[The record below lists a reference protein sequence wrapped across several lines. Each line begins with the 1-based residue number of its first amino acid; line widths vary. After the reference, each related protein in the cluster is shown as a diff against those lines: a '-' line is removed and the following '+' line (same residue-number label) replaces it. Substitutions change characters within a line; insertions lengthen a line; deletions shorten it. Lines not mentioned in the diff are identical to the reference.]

1 MRSKCEKLTS
11 SGAALSYNCHNLI
24 KEYRGFFYP
33 LTVCM
38 NSNLPPVSDS
48 KLAANLQVKSTNV
61 HVPTPKFFMPVF
73 LTIIVATL
81 IYIGFQVSADLAHVP
96 PLSLYSVILLS
107 TALLIALGFE
117 FVNGFHDTANA
128 VATVIYTNALPAPV
142 AVMWAGFCNFLGVMV
157 ASGAVAYGIIAL
169 LPVELIMNMGSGA
182 GFAMV
187 FALLIA
193 AILWNLGTWF
203 LGIPASSSHTLI
215 GSILGVGIMNHLLS
229 ASTGVTTSG
238 VDMDQVIKV
247 GKALLFSPLIGFA
260 FAAIVFLLV
269 KTIFK
274 RQLELFQPPEGNKPP
289 PAIIRAILIFTCTG
303 VSFAHGSN
311 DGQKGMGLIMLIL
324 VGLVP
329 LAYSLNKNLDTQQVQ
344 SFHQLSSQTAVFLNQ
359 NQPELTDEKARVI
372 LTKYIQTKQQT
383 PEVVPAL
390 ASMTDHL
397 GERVS
402 SYSNLKDIP
411 EAAISEIRNDMYLS
425 TTTFKRLDKAD
436 ALPKMDDSQKK
447 LVKEYRSSL
456 DSFLQYIPT
465 WVKVA
470 VALALGL
477 GTMVGWKRIVVTVG
491 ERIGKHHMTY
501 GQGMSAELVAMST
514 IAAADGLGMPVSTT
528 HVLNSAVAGT
538 MVANKSGL
546 NFNTVKTILSAW
558 VFTLPATIC
567 LSGGLYW
574 LFLQFV

>member
-1 MRSKCEKLTS
+1 
-11 SGAALSYNCHNLI
+11 
-24 KEYRGFFYP
+24 
-33 LTVCM
+33 M

-48 KLAANLQVKSTNV
+48 KLAANLQAKSTNV

-73 LTIIVATL
+73 LTIIIATL

-229 ASTGVTTSG
+229 ASTGVATSG

-344 SFHQLSSQTAVFLNQ
+344 SFHQLSSQTAVLLNQ
-359 NQPELTDEKARVI
+359 NQPELTDEKARAV

-447 LVKEYRSSL
+447 LVKDYRSSL
-456 DSFLQYIPT
+456 DSFLQYIPN

>member
-1 MRSKCEKLTS
+1 
-11 SGAALSYNCHNLI
+11 
-24 KEYRGFFYP
+24 
-33 LTVCM
+33 M

-274 RQLELFQPPEGNKPP
+274 RQLDLFQPPEGNKPP

-344 SFHQLSSQTAVFLNQ
+344 SFHQLSSQTAVLLNQ

-436 ALPKMDDSQKK
+436 ALPKMDQSQEK

-538 MVANKSGL
+538 MVANRSGL

>member
-1 MRSKCEKLTS
+1 
-11 SGAALSYNCHNLI
+11 
-24 KEYRGFFYP
+24 
-33 LTVCM
+33 M

-48 KLAANLQVKSTNV
+48 KLAANLQAKSTNV

-73 LTIIVATL
+73 LTIIIATL

-329 LAYSLNKNLDTQQVQ
+329 LSYSLNKNLDTQQVQ
-344 SFHQLSSQTAVFLNQ
+344 SFHQLSSQTAVLLNQ
-359 NQPELTDEKARVI
+359 NQPELTDEKARAV

-447 LVKEYRSSL
+447 LVKDYRSSL
-456 DSFLQYIPT
+456 DSFLQYIPN

>member
-1 MRSKCEKLTS
+1 
-11 SGAALSYNCHNLI
+11 
-24 KEYRGFFYP
+24 
-33 LTVCM
+33 M

-329 LAYSLNKNLDTQQVQ
+329 LAYSLNKNLDTQQIQ

-372 LTKYIQTKQQT
+372 LTTYIQTKQQT

-402 SYSNLKDIP
+402 SYRNLKDIP

-436 ALPKMDDSQKK
+436 ALPKMDQSQKK

>member
-1 MRSKCEKLTS
+1 MGILES
-11 SGAALSYNCHNLI
+11 SIPA
-24 KEYRGFFYP
+24 
-33 LTVCM
+33 CM
-38 NSNLPPVSDS
+38 NPNQTPVDS
-48 KLAANLQVKSTNV
+48 AHGSASQKSTNV

-73 LTIIVATL
+73 LTLIITTL
-81 IYIGFQVSADLAHVP
+81 IYIGFQLSADLAHVP
-96 PLSLYSVILLS
+96 ALGLYSVILLA
-107 TALLIALGFE
+107 TALFIALSFE

-128 VATVIYTNALPAPV
+128 VATVIYTNALSAPV

-169 LPVELIMNMGSGA
+169 LPVELIMNVGSGA

-187 FALLIA
+187 FAMLIA

-215 GSILGVGIMNHLLS
+215 GSILGVGIMNYILNAGTG
-229 ASTGVTTSG
+229 ASGI
-238 VDMDQVIKV
+238 DMEQVMKV

-269 KTIFK
+269 KKIFK

-289 PAIIRAILIFTCTG
+289 PPLIRAMLIFTCTG

-324 VGLVP
+324 IGCVP
-329 LAYSLNKNLDTQQVQ
+329 LAYSLNKNLDAQHIQ
-344 SFHQLSSQTAVFLNQ
+344 SFGQLSAQTADVIYPNHQ
-359 NQPELTDEKARVI
+359 DIPDEQARDVI
-372 LTKYIQTKQQT
+372 TKYIQTKEIT

-390 ASMTDHL
+390 ASLTDHL
-397 GERVS
+397 GEKVG
-402 SYSNLKDIP
+402 SYTSIKDVP
-411 EAAISEIRNDMYLS
+411 EAQVSEFRNDMYLS
-425 TTTFKRLDKAD
+425 TTAFKRLDKAE
-436 ALPKMDDSQKK
+436 ALPAMSAAQEKTVD
-447 LVKEYRSSL
+447 EYRDNL

-470 VALALGL
+470 TALALGL

-491 ERIGKHHMTY
+491 ERIGKQHMTY

-514 IAAADGLGMPVSTT
+514 IAAADGFGMPVSTT

-546 NFNTVKTILSAW
+546 NFQMVKTILSAW
-558 VFTLPATIC
+558 IFTLPATIC
-567 LSGGLYW
+567 LSGSLYW
-574 LFLQFV
+574 VLLKVF

>member
-1 MRSKCEKLTS
+1 
-11 SGAALSYNCHNLI
+11 
-24 KEYRGFFYP
+24 
-33 LTVCM
+33 M

-48 KLAANLQVKSTNV
+48 KLAANLQAKSTNV

-73 LTIIVATL
+73 LTIIIATL

-324 VGLVP
+324 VGLLP

-344 SFHQLSSQTAVFLNQ
+344 SFHQLSSQTAVLLNK
-359 NQPELTDEKARVI
+359 NQPELTDEKARAV

-447 LVKEYRSSL
+447 LVKDYRSSL
-456 DSFLQYIPT
+456 DSFLQYIPN

>member
-1 MRSKCEKLTS
+1 
-11 SGAALSYNCHNLI
+11 
-24 KEYRGFFYP
+24 
-33 LTVCM
+33 M

-48 KLAANLQVKSTNV
+48 KLAANLQAKSTNV

-73 LTIIVATL
+73 LTIIIATL

-107 TALLIALGFE
+107 TALLIALSFE

-344 SFHQLSSQTAVFLNQ
+344 SFHQLSSQTAVLLNQ
-359 NQPELTDEKARVI
+359 NQPELTDEKARAV

-447 LVKEYRSSL
+447 LVKDYRSSL
-456 DSFLQYIPT
+456 DSFLQYIPN

>member
-1 MRSKCEKLTS
+1 
-11 SGAALSYNCHNLI
+11 
-24 KEYRGFFYP
+24 
-33 LTVCM
+33 M

-48 KLAANLQVKSTNV
+48 KLAANLQAKSTNV

-73 LTIIVATL
+73 LTIIIATL

-142 AVMWAGFCNFLGVMV
+142 AVLWAGFCNFLGVMV

-344 SFHQLSSQTAVFLNQ
+344 SFHQLSSQTAVLLNQ
-359 NQPELTDEKARVI
+359 NQPELTDEKARAV
-372 LTKYIQTKQQT
+372 LSKYIQTKQQT

-447 LVKEYRSSL
+447 LVKDYRSSL
-456 DSFLQYIPT
+456 DSFLQYIPN

>member
-1 MRSKCEKLTS
+1 
-11 SGAALSYNCHNLI
+11 
-24 KEYRGFFYP
+24 
-33 LTVCM
+33 M

-48 KLAANLQVKSTNV
+48 KLAANLQAKSTNV

-73 LTIIVATL
+73 LTIIIATL

-260 FAAIVFLLV
+260 FAATVFLLV

-344 SFHQLSSQTAVFLNQ
+344 SFHQLSSQTAVLLNQ
-359 NQPELTDEKARVI
+359 NQPELTDEKARAV

-447 LVKEYRSSL
+447 LVKDYRSSL
-456 DSFLQYIPT
+456 DSFLQYIPN

>member
-1 MRSKCEKLTS
+1 
-11 SGAALSYNCHNLI
+11 
-24 KEYRGFFYP
+24 
-33 LTVCM
+33 M

-48 KLAANLQVKSTNV
+48 KLAANLQAKSTNV

-107 TALLIALGFE
+107 TALFIALGFE

-260 FAAIVFLLV
+260 FAAILFLLV

-329 LAYSLNKNLDTQQVQ
+329 LAYSINKNLDTQQVQ
-344 SFHQLSSQTAVFLNQ
+344 SFHQLSSQTAVLLNH
-359 NQPELTDEKARVI
+359 NQQELTDEKAREV

-397 GERVS
+397 GARVS
-402 SYSNLKDIP
+402 SYRDLKDIP

-447 LVKEYRSSL
+447 LVKDYRVSL
-456 DSFLQYIPT
+456 DSFLQYIPN

-491 ERIGKHHMTY
+491 ERIGKNHMTY
-501 GQGMSAELVAMST
+501 GQGMSAELIAMST

-558 VFTLPATIC
+558 IFTLPATIC

-574 LFLQFV
+574 LFLKFI

>member
-1 MRSKCEKLTS
+1 
-11 SGAALSYNCHNLI
+11 
-24 KEYRGFFYP
+24 
-33 LTVCM
+33 M

-48 KLAANLQVKSTNV
+48 KLAANLQAKSTNV

-73 LTIIVATL
+73 LTIIIATL

-329 LAYSLNKNLDTQQVQ
+329 LAYSLNKNHDTQQVQ
-344 SFHQLSSQTAVFLNQ
+344 SFHQLSSQTAVLLNQ
-359 NQPELTDEKARVI
+359 NQPELTDEKARAV

-447 LVKEYRSSL
+447 LVKDYRSSL
-456 DSFLQYIPT
+456 DSFLQYIPN

>member
-1 MRSKCEKLTS
+1 MGILES
-11 SGAALSYNCHNLI
+11 SIPA
-24 KEYRGFFYP
+24 
-33 LTVCM
+33 CM
-38 NSNLPPVSDS
+38 NPNQTPVDS
-48 KLAANLQVKSTNV
+48 AHGSAFQKSTNV

-73 LTIIVATL
+73 LTLIITTL
-81 IYIGFQVSADLAHVP
+81 IYIGFQLSADLAHVP
-96 PLSLYSVILLS
+96 ALGLYSVILLA
-107 TALLIALGFE
+107 TALFIALSFE

-128 VATVIYTNALPAPV
+128 VATVIYTNALSAPV

-169 LPVELIMNMGSGA
+169 LPVELIMNVGSGA

-187 FALLIA
+187 FAMLIA

-215 GSILGVGIMNHLLS
+215 GSILGVGIMNYILNAGTG
-229 ASTGVTTSG
+229 ASGI
-238 VDMDQVIKV
+238 DMEQVMKV

-269 KTIFK
+269 KKIFK

-289 PAIIRAILIFTCTG
+289 PPLIRAMLIFTCTG

-324 VGLVP
+324 IGCVP
-329 LAYSLNKNLDTQQVQ
+329 LAYSLNKNLDVQHIQ
-344 SFHQLSSQTAVFLNQ
+344 SFGQLSAQTADVIYPNHQ
-359 NQPELTDEKARVI
+359 DIPDEQARDVI
-372 LTKYIQTKQQT
+372 TKYIQTKEIT

-390 ASMTDHL
+390 ASLTDHL
-397 GERVS
+397 GEKVG
-402 SYSNLKDIP
+402 SYTSIKDVP
-411 EAAISEIRNDMYLS
+411 EAQVSEFRNDMYLS
-425 TTTFKRLDKAD
+425 TTAFKRLDKAE
-436 ALPKMDDSQKK
+436 ALPTMSAAQEKTVD
-447 LVKEYRSSL
+447 EYRDNL

-470 VALALGL
+470 TALALGL

-491 ERIGKHHMTY
+491 ERIGKQHMTY

-514 IAAADGLGMPVSTT
+514 IAAADGFGMPVSTT

-546 NFNTVKTILSAW
+546 NFQMVKTILSAW

-574 LFLQFV
+574 VLLKVF

>member
-1 MRSKCEKLTS
+1 
-11 SGAALSYNCHNLI
+11 
-24 KEYRGFFYP
+24 
-33 LTVCM
+33 M
-38 NSNLPPVSDS
+38 NSNQTPVDS
-48 KLAANLQVKSTNV
+48 AQPSTPVKSTNV

-73 LTIIVATL
+73 LTVIISTL
-81 IYIGFQVSADLAHVP
+81 IYIGFQLTADLAHVP
-96 PLSLYSVILLS
+96 ALSLYSMILLG
-107 TALLIALGFE
+107 TALFIALGFE

-128 VATVIYTNALPAPV
+128 VATVIYTNALSAPV

-169 LPVELIMNMGSGA
+169 LPVELIMNVGSGA

-187 FALLIA
+187 FAMLIA

-215 GSILGVGIMNHLLS
+215 GSILGVGIMNYLLNAGS
-229 ASTGVTTSG
+229 GASGI
-238 VDMDQVIKV
+238 DMEQVMKV

-260 FAAIVFLLV
+260 FAALLFLLV
-269 KTIFK
+269 KKVFRK
-274 RQLELFQPPEGNKPP
+274 QLELFQPPEGNKPP
-289 PAIIRAILIFTCTG
+289 PPLIRAILIFTCTG

-324 VGLVP
+324 IGCVP
-329 LAYSLNKNLDTQQVQ
+329 LAYSLNKNLDDKHIQ
-344 SFHQLSSQTAVFLNQ
+344 SFEQLSVQTAAAVY
-359 NQPELTDEKARVI
+359 PKHEEIADEQAREV
-372 LTKYIQTKQQT
+372 LTKYIQTKEVNA
-383 PEVVPAL
+383 EVVPAL
-390 ASMTDHL
+390 ASLTGHL
-397 GERVS
+397 GERVAQ
-402 SYSNLKDIP
+402 YGGVDEIP
-411 EAAISEIRNDMYLS
+411 EAQVSVIRNDMYLS
-425 TTTFKRLDKAD
+425 TTAFKRLDKAD
-436 ALPKMDDSQKK
+436 QLPAMTAEQKK
-447 LVKEYRSSL
+447 TVKAYRSNL

-491 ERIGKHHMTY
+491 ERIGKNHMTY

-546 NFNTVKTILSAW
+546 NAQMVRTILSAW

-567 LSGGLYW
+567 LSGALYW
-574 LFLQFV
+574 LLLKVF

>member
-1 MRSKCEKLTS
+1 
-11 SGAALSYNCHNLI
+11 
-24 KEYRGFFYP
+24 
-33 LTVCM
+33 M
-38 NSNLPPVSDS
+38 NPNQTPVDS
-48 KLAANLQVKSTNV
+48 AHGSASQKSTNV

-73 LTIIVATL
+73 LTLIITTL
-81 IYIGFQVSADLAHVP
+81 IYIGFQLSADLAHVP
-96 PLSLYSVILLS
+96 ALGLYSVILLA
-107 TALLIALGFE
+107 TALFIALSFE

-128 VATVIYTNALPAPV
+128 VATVIYTNALSAPV

-169 LPVELIMNMGSGA
+169 LPVELIMNVGSGA

-187 FALLIA
+187 FAMLIA

-215 GSILGVGIMNHLLS
+215 GSILGVGIMNYILNAGTG
-229 ASTGVTTSG
+229 ASGI
-238 VDMDQVIKV
+238 DMEQVMKV
-247 GKALLFSPLIGFA
+247 GKALLFSPLIGFG

-269 KTIFK
+269 KKIFK

-289 PAIIRAILIFTCTG
+289 PPLIRAMLIFTCTG

-324 VGLVP
+324 IGCVP
-329 LAYSLNKNLDTQQVQ
+329 LAYSLNKNLDAQHIQ
-344 SFHQLSSQTAVFLNQ
+344 SFGQLSAQTADVIYPNHQ
-359 NQPELTDEKARVI
+359 DIPDEQARDVI
-372 LTKYIQTKQQT
+372 TKYIQTKEIT

-390 ASMTDHL
+390 ASLTDHL
-397 GERVS
+397 GEKVG
-402 SYSNLKDIP
+402 SYTSIKDVP
-411 EAAISEIRNDMYLS
+411 EAQVSEFRNDMYLS
-425 TTTFKRLDKAD
+425 TTAFKRLDKAE
-436 ALPKMDDSQKK
+436 ALPAMSAAQEKTVD
-447 LVKEYRSSL
+447 EYRDNL

-470 VALALGL
+470 TALALGL

-491 ERIGKHHMTY
+491 ERIGKQHMTY

-514 IAAADGLGMPVSTT
+514 IAAADGFGMPVSTT

-546 NFNTVKTILSAW
+546 NFQMVKTILSAW
-558 VFTLPATIC
+558 IFTLPATIC

-574 LFLQFV
+574 VLLKVF

>member
-1 MRSKCEKLTS
+1 MKSNPS
-11 SGAALSYNCHNLI
+11 SA
-24 KEYRGFFYP
+24 
-33 LTVCM
+33 
-38 NSNLPPVSDS
+38 DS
-48 KLAANLQVKSTNV
+48 AQHSADQSTNV

-73 LTIIVATL
+73 LTLIISTL
-81 IYIGFQVSADLAHVP
+81 IYIGFQLSADLAHVP
-96 PLSLYSVILLS
+96 ALGLYTVVLLA

-169 LPVELIMNMGSGA
+169 LPVELIMNVGSGA

-187 FALLIA
+187 FAMLIA
-193 AILWNLGTWF
+193 AIMWNLGTWF

-215 GSILGVGIMNHLLS
+215 GSILGVGIMNYLLHS
-229 ASTGVTTSG
+229 GSGASG
-238 VDMDQVIKV
+238 VDMEQVIKV

-260 FAAIVFLLV
+260 FAAVVFLLV
-269 KTIFK
+269 KKIFK
-274 RQLELFQPPEGNKPP
+274 KQLELFQPPVGNKPP
-289 PAIIRAILIFTCTG
+289 PPMIRAILIFTCTG

-324 VGLVP
+324 IGCVP
-329 LAYSLNKNLDTQQVQ
+329 LAYSLNKNVDTEHMQ
-344 SFHQLSSQTAVFLNQ
+344 SFGQLSAQTANVIYPNH
-359 NQPELTDEKARVI
+359 EDIADEKARAVI
-372 LTKYIQTKQQT
+372 TQYIQTKEIT

-390 ASMTDHL
+390 ASLTDHL
-397 GERVS
+397 GEKVGSYQNIKDVPEELVS
-402 SYSNLKDIP
+402 
-411 EAAISEIRNDMYLS
+411 EFRNDMYLS
-425 TTTFKRLDKAD
+425 TTAFKRLDKAE
-436 ALPKMDDSQKK
+436 ALPAMSAAQEKTVDA
-447 LVKEYRSSL
+447 YRDHL

-470 VALALGL
+470 TALALGL

-491 ERIGKHHMTY
+491 ERIGKNHMTY

-514 IAAADGLGMPVSTT
+514 IAAADGFGMPVSTT

-558 VFTLPATIC
+558 IFTLPATIC
-567 LSGGLYW
+567 LSGVLYW
-574 LFLQFV
+574 LFLKVF

>member
-1 MRSKCEKLTS
+1 
-11 SGAALSYNCHNLI
+11 
-24 KEYRGFFYP
+24 
-33 LTVCM
+33 M

-48 KLAANLQVKSTNV
+48 KLAANLQAKSTNV

-73 LTIIVATL
+73 LTIIIATL

-344 SFHQLSSQTAVFLNQ
+344 SFHQLSSQTAVLLNQ
-359 NQPELTDEKARVI
+359 NQPELTDEKARAV

-447 LVKEYRSSL
+447 LVKDYLSSL
-456 DSFLQYIPT
+456 DSFLQYIPN

>member
-1 MRSKCEKLTS
+1 MGILES
-11 SGAALSYNCHNLI
+11 SIPA
-24 KEYRGFFYP
+24 
-33 LTVCM
+33 CM
-38 NSNLPPVSDS
+38 NPNQTPVDS
-48 KLAANLQVKSTNV
+48 AHGSASQKSTNV

-73 LTIIVATL
+73 LTLIITTL
-81 IYIGFQVSADLAHVP
+81 IYIGFQLSADLAHVP
-96 PLSLYSVILLS
+96 ALGLYSVILLA
-107 TALLIALGFE
+107 TALFIALSFE

-128 VATVIYTNALPAPV
+128 VATVIYTNALSAPV

-169 LPVELIMNMGSGA
+169 LPVELIMNVGSGA

-187 FALLIA
+187 FAMLIA

-215 GSILGVGIMNHLLS
+215 GSILGVGIMNYILNAGTG
-229 ASTGVTTSG
+229 ASGI
-238 VDMDQVIKV
+238 DMEQVMKV

-269 KTIFK
+269 KKIFK

-289 PAIIRAILIFTCTG
+289 PPLIRAMLIFTCTG

-324 VGLVP
+324 IGCVP
-329 LAYSLNKNLDTQQVQ
+329 LAYSLNKNLDVQHIQ
-344 SFHQLSSQTAVFLNQ
+344 SFGQLSAQTADVIYPNHQ
-359 NQPELTDEKARVI
+359 DIPDEQARDVI
-372 LTKYIQTKQQT
+372 TKYIQTKEIT

-390 ASMTDHL
+390 ASLTDHL
-397 GERVS
+397 GEKVG
-402 SYSNLKDIP
+402 SYTSIKDVP
-411 EAAISEIRNDMYLS
+411 EAQVSEFRNDMYLS
-425 TTTFKRLDKAD
+425 TTAFKRLDKAE
-436 ALPKMDDSQKK
+436 ALPVMSAAQEKTVD
-447 LVKEYRSSL
+447 EYRDNL

-470 VALALGL
+470 TALALGL

-491 ERIGKHHMTY
+491 ERIGKQHMTY

-514 IAAADGLGMPVSTT
+514 IAAADGFGMPVSTT

-546 NFNTVKTILSAW
+546 NFQMVKTILSAW
-558 VFTLPATIC
+558 IFTLPATIC
-567 LSGGLYW
+567 LSGSLYW
-574 LFLQFV
+574 VLLKVF

>member
-1 MRSKCEKLTS
+1 
-11 SGAALSYNCHNLI
+11 
-24 KEYRGFFYP
+24 
-33 LTVCM
+33 M

-48 KLAANLQVKSTNV
+48 PLASSQAKSTNV

-81 IYIGFQVSADLAHVP
+81 VYIGFQLSADLAHVP

-107 TALLIALGFE
+107 TALFIALGFE

-128 VATVIYTNALPAPV
+128 VATVIYTNALPAPA

-169 LPVELIMNMGSGA
+169 LPVEMIMNVGSGA

-215 GSILGVGIMNHLLS
+215 GSILGVGIMNHILNAS
-229 ASTGVTTSG
+229 AGATSSG
-238 VDMDQVIKV
+238 IDIDQVIKV

-260 FAAIVFLLV
+260 FAAVLFLLV
-269 KTIFK
+269 KKVFK
-274 RQLELFQPPEGNKPP
+274 RQMELFQPPEGNKPP
-289 PAIIRAILIFTCTG
+289 PPLIRAILIFTCTG

-324 VGLVP
+324 IGLVP
-329 LAYSLNKNLDTQQVQ
+329 LAYSLNKNLDAQHLQ
-344 SFHQLSSQTAVFLNQ
+344 SFEQLSSQTAVVLNVNQ
-359 NQPELTDEKARVI
+359 NELTDEKARDV
-372 LTKYIQTKQQT
+372 LTKYIQTKEQT
-383 PEVVPAL
+383 AEVVPAL
-390 ASMTDHL
+390 ASMTSHI
-397 GERVS
+397 GTRVAG
-402 SYSNLKDIP
+402 YGDLKLIP
-411 EAAISEIRNDMYLS
+411 EAAVSEIRNDMYLS
-425 TTTFKRLDKAD
+425 TTTFKRLDKAE
-436 ALPKMDDSQKK
+436 ALPAMDESQAKV
-447 LVKEYRSSL
+447 VKEYRNSL
-456 DSFLQYIPT
+456 DSFLQYIPN

-491 ERIGKHHMTY
+491 ERIGKNHMTY

-558 VFTLPATIC
+558 VFTLPATIA

>member
-1 MRSKCEKLTS
+1 
-11 SGAALSYNCHNLI
+11 
-24 KEYRGFFYP
+24 
-33 LTVCM
+33 M

-402 SYSNLKDIP
+402 SYNNLKDIP

-425 TTTFKRLDKAD
+425 TTSFKRLDKAN
-436 ALPKMDDSQKK
+436 ALPKMDQSQEK
-447 LVKEYRSSL
+447 LVKAYRSSL

-538 MVANKSGL
+538 MVANRSGL

>member
-1 MRSKCEKLTS
+1 
-11 SGAALSYNCHNLI
+11 
-24 KEYRGFFYP
+24 
-33 LTVCM
+33 M

-48 KLAANLQVKSTNV
+48 EHSNTVKSTNV
-61 HVPTPKFFMPVF
+61 HAPTPKFFMPVF
-73 LTIIVATL
+73 LTIIIATL
-81 IYIGFQVSADLAHVP
+81 IYIGVQLNADLSHVP
-96 PLSLYSVILLS
+96 PLSLYSVTLLA
-107 TALLIALGFE
+107 TALFIALGFE

-169 LPVELIMNMGSGA
+169 LPVELIMNVGSGA

-187 FALLIA
+187 FAMLIA

-215 GSILGVGIMNHLLS
+215 GSILGVGIMNYILH
-229 ASTGVTTSG
+229 ASSGASG
-238 VDMDQVIKV
+238 VDMDQVTKV

-260 FAAIVFLLV
+260 FAAVVFLLV
-269 KTIFK
+269 KKIFK
-274 RQLELFQPPEGNKPP
+274 NQLELFQPPEGNKPP
-289 PAIIRAILIFTCTG
+289 PPLIRAILIFTCTG

-324 VGLVP
+324 IGLVP
-329 LAYSLNKNLDTQQVQ
+329 LAYSLNKNLDHQHLQ
-344 SFHQLSSQTAVFLNQ
+344 SFSQLSSQTAAAIYTQ
-359 NQPELTDEKARVI
+359 HTDISDEQARTTI
-372 LTKYIQTKQQT
+372 TKYIQTKEIS

-390 ASMTDHL
+390 ASLTDHL
-397 GERVS
+397 GERVGQ
-402 SYSNLKDIP
+402 YGNLKDIP
-411 EAAISEIRNDMYLS
+411 EVEVSLLRNDMYLS
-425 TTTFKRLDKAD
+425 TTAFKRLDKAEQ
-436 ALPKMDDSQKK
+436 LPKMNESQQKV
-447 LVKEYRSSL
+447 VKEYRKNL

-501 GQGMSAELVAMST
+501 GQGMSAELVAMTT
-514 IAAADGLGMPVSTT
+514 IAAADGFGMPVSTT

-546 NFNTVKTILSAW
+546 NFATVRTILSAW
-558 VFTLPATIC
+558 IFTLPATIC
-567 LSGGLYW
+567 LSGVLYW
-574 LFLQFV
+574 LLLKVF

>member
-1 MRSKCEKLTS
+1 
-11 SGAALSYNCHNLI
+11 
-24 KEYRGFFYP
+24 
-33 LTVCM
+33 M
-38 NSNLPPVSDS
+38 NSNPTPVDS
-48 KLAANLQVKSTNV
+48 VHKSTTKSTNV

-73 LTIIVATL
+73 LTIIVSTL
-81 IYIGFQVSADLAHVP
+81 IYIGFQLSADLSHVP
-96 PLSLYSVILLS
+96 ALSMYSVILLA
-107 TALLIALGFE
+107 TALFIALGFE

-128 VATVIYTNALPAPV
+128 VATVIYTNALSAPV

-169 LPVELIMNMGSGA
+169 LPVELIMNVGSGA

-187 FALLIA
+187 FAMLIA
-193 AILWNLGTWF
+193 AIVWNLGTWF
-203 LGIPASSSHTLI
+203 FGIPASSSHTLI
-215 GSILGVGIMNHLLS
+215 GSILGVGIMNYLLNS
-229 ASTGVTTSG
+229 GAGASG
-238 VDMDQVIKV
+238 VDMEQVMKV

-260 FAAIVFLLV
+260 FAAILFLLV
-269 KTIFK
+269 KKIFK
-274 RQLELFQPPEGNKPP
+274 KQMELFQPPEGNKPP
-289 PAIIRAILIFTCTG
+289 PPLIRAILIFTCTG

-324 VGLVP
+324 IGIVP
-329 LAYSLNKNLDTQQVQ
+329 LAYSLNKELDQNHIQ
-344 SFHQLSSQTAVFLNQ
+344 SFQQLSTQTADVIYAQ
-359 NQPELTDEKARVI
+359 HVDMPDEKARQI
-372 LTKYIQTKQQT
+372 ITSYIQTKEIT

-390 ASMTDHL
+390 ASLTDHL
-397 GERVS
+397 GERVGQ
-402 SYSNLKDIP
+402 YGNLKDVP
-411 EAAISEIRNDMYLS
+411 EAEVAEMRNDMYLS
-425 TTTFKRLDKAD
+425 TTSFKRLDKAN
-436 ALPKMDDSQKK
+436 ALPEMSEEQIKV
-447 LVKEYRSSL
+447 VKSYRSHL

-491 ERIGKHHMTY
+491 ERIGKQHMTY

-546 NFNTVKTILSAW
+546 NFQMVRTILSAW
-558 VFTLPATIC
+558 IFTLPATIC
-567 LSGGLYW
+567 LSGSLFW
-574 LFLQFV
+574 LFLQFVT

>member
-1 MRSKCEKLTS
+1 
-11 SGAALSYNCHNLI
+11 
-24 KEYRGFFYP
+24 
-33 LTVCM
+33 M

-48 KLAANLQVKSTNV
+48 KLAANLQAKSTNV

-73 LTIIVATL
+73 LTIIIATL

-344 SFHQLSSQTAVFLNQ
+344 SFHQLSSQTAVLLNQ
-359 NQPELTDEKARVI
+359 NQPELTDEKARAV

-436 ALPKMDDSQKK
+436 ALPKMDDSHKK
-447 LVKEYRSSL
+447 LVKDYRSSL
-456 DSFLQYIPT
+456 DSFLQYIPN

>member
-1 MRSKCEKLTS
+1 
-11 SGAALSYNCHNLI
+11 
-24 KEYRGFFYP
+24 
-33 LTVCM
+33 M

-48 KLAANLQVKSTNV
+48 PLASSQAKSTNV

-81 IYIGFQVSADLAHVP
+81 VYIGFQLSADLAHVP

-107 TALLIALGFE
+107 TALFIALGFE

-128 VATVIYTNALPAPV
+128 VATVIYTNALPAPA

-169 LPVELIMNMGSGA
+169 LPVEMIMNVGSGA

-215 GSILGVGIMNHLLS
+215 GSILGVGIMNHILNAS
-229 ASTGVTTSG
+229 AGATSSG
-238 VDMDQVIKV
+238 IDIDQVIKV

-260 FAAIVFLLV
+260 FAAILFLLV
-269 KTIFK
+269 KKVFK
-274 RQLELFQPPEGNKPP
+274 RQMELFQPPEGNKPP
-289 PAIIRAILIFTCTG
+289 PPLIRAILIFTCTG

-324 VGLVP
+324 IGLVP
-329 LAYSLNKNLDTQQVQ
+329 LAYSLNKNLDAQHLQ
-344 SFHQLSSQTAVFLNQ
+344 SFEQLSSQTAVVLNVNQ
-359 NQPELTDEKARVI
+359 NELTDEKARDV
-372 LTKYIQTKQQT
+372 LTKYIQTKEQT
-383 PEVVPAL
+383 AEVVPAL
-390 ASMTDHL
+390 ASMTSHI
-397 GERVS
+397 GTRVAG
-402 SYSNLKDIP
+402 YGDLKLIP
-411 EAAISEIRNDMYLS
+411 EAAVSEIRNDMYLS
-425 TTTFKRLDKAD
+425 TTTFKRLDKAE
-436 ALPKMDDSQKK
+436 ALPAMDESQAKV
-447 LVKEYRSSL
+447 VKEYRNSL
-456 DSFLQYIPT
+456 DSFLQYIPN

-491 ERIGKHHMTY
+491 ERIGKNHMTY

-558 VFTLPATIC
+558 VFTLPATIA

>member
-1 MRSKCEKLTS
+1 
-11 SGAALSYNCHNLI
+11 
-24 KEYRGFFYP
+24 
-33 LTVCM
+33 M

-48 KLAANLQVKSTNV
+48 KLAANLQAKSTNV

-73 LTIIVATL
+73 LTIIIATL

-344 SFHQLSSQTAVFLNQ
+344 SFHQLSSQTAVLLNQ
-359 NQPELTDEKARVI
+359 NQPELTDEKARAV
-372 LTKYIQTKQQT
+372 LTKYIQTKQKT

-447 LVKEYRSSL
+447 LVKDYRSSL
-456 DSFLQYIPT
+456 DSFLQYIPN

>member
-1 MRSKCEKLTS
+1 
-11 SGAALSYNCHNLI
+11 
-24 KEYRGFFYP
+24 
-33 LTVCM
+33 M

-48 KLAANLQVKSTNV
+48 KLAANLQAKSTNV

-73 LTIIVATL
+73 LTIIIATL

-329 LAYSLNKNLDTQQVQ
+329 LAYSLNKNLDTHQVQ
-344 SFHQLSSQTAVFLNQ
+344 SFHQLSSQTAVLLNQ
-359 NQPELTDEKARVI
+359 NQPELTDEKARAV

-447 LVKEYRSSL
+447 LVKDYRSSL
-456 DSFLQYIPT
+456 DSFLQYIPN

>member
-1 MRSKCEKLTS
+1 
-11 SGAALSYNCHNLI
+11 
-24 KEYRGFFYP
+24 
-33 LTVCM
+33 M
-38 NSNLPPVSDS
+38 NSNIPPVQDQAHS
-48 KLAANLQVKSTNV
+48 APAKSTNV

-73 LTIIVATL
+73 ITVIISTL
-81 IYIGFQVSADLAHVP
+81 VYIGFQVSADLTHVP
-96 PLSLYSVILLS
+96 ALSLYSVILLA

-128 VATVIYTNALPAPV
+128 VATVIYTNALSAPV

-169 LPVELIMNMGSGA
+169 LPVELIMNVGSGA

-187 FALLIA
+187 FAMLIA

-215 GSILGVGIMNHLLS
+215 GSILGVGIMNYLLNS
-229 ASTGVTTSG
+229 GNGASG
-238 VDMDQVIKV
+238 VDMDQVLKV

-260 FAAIVFLLV
+260 FAAILFLLV
-269 KTIFK
+269 KKVFK
-274 RQLELFQPPEGNKPP
+274 KQMELFQPPKGNKPP
-289 PAIIRAILIFTCTG
+289 PPLIRAILIFTCTG

-324 VGLVP
+324 IGCVP
-329 LAYSLNKNLDTQQVQ
+329 LAYSLNKNLDAKHIQ
-344 SFHQLSSQTAVFLNQ
+344 SFEQLSEQTAAVIYPNHQ
-359 NQPELTDEKARVI
+359 DIPDTQAREV
-372 LTKYIQTKQQT
+372 LTKYIQTKEMS

-390 ASMTDHL
+390 ASLTDHL
-397 GERVS
+397 GNHVAE
-402 SYSNLKDIP
+402 YGDLKDIP
-411 EAAISEIRNDMYLS
+411 EKEVSTIRNDMYLS
-425 TTTFKRLDKAD
+425 TTAFKRLDKAEQLS
-436 ALPKMDDSQKK
+436 AMSESQAKT
-447 LVKEYRSSL
+447 VKEYRKNL

-491 ERIGKHHMTY
+491 ERIGKSHMTY
-501 GQGMSAELVAMST
+501 GQGMSAELVAMTT

-546 NFNTVKTILSAW
+546 NFQMVRTILSAW
-558 VFTLPATIC
+558 IFTLPATIC
-567 LSGGLYW
+567 LSGGLFW

>member
-1 MRSKCEKLTS
+1 MGILES
-11 SGAALSYNCHNLI
+11 SIPA
-24 KEYRGFFYP
+24 
-33 LTVCM
+33 CM
-38 NSNLPPVSDS
+38 NPNQTPIDS
-48 KLAANLQVKSTNV
+48 AHGSASQKSTNV

-73 LTIIVATL
+73 LTLIITTL
-81 IYIGFQVSADLAHVP
+81 IYIGFQLSADLAHVP
-96 PLSLYSVILLS
+96 ALGLYSVILLA
-107 TALLIALGFE
+107 TALFIALSFE

-128 VATVIYTNALPAPV
+128 VATVIYTNALSAPV

-169 LPVELIMNMGSGA
+169 LPVELIMNVGSGA

-187 FALLIA
+187 FAMLIA

-215 GSILGVGIMNHLLS
+215 GSILGVGIMNYILNAGTG
-229 ASTGVTTSG
+229 ASGI
-238 VDMDQVIKV
+238 DMEQVMKV

-269 KTIFK
+269 KKIFK

-289 PAIIRAILIFTCTG
+289 PPLIRAMLIFTCTG

-324 VGLVP
+324 IGCVP
-329 LAYSLNKNLDTQQVQ
+329 LAYSLNKNLDAQHIQ
-344 SFHQLSSQTAVFLNQ
+344 SFGQLSAQTADVIYPNHQ
-359 NQPELTDEKARVI
+359 DIPDEQARDVI
-372 LTKYIQTKQQT
+372 TKYIQTKEIT

-390 ASMTDHL
+390 ASLTDHL
-397 GERVS
+397 GEKVG
-402 SYSNLKDIP
+402 SYTSIKDVP
-411 EAAISEIRNDMYLS
+411 EAQVSEFRNDMYLS
-425 TTTFKRLDKAD
+425 TTAFKRLDKAE
-436 ALPKMDDSQKK
+436 ALPTMSAAQEKTVD
-447 LVKEYRSSL
+447 EYRDNL

-470 VALALGL
+470 TALALGL

-491 ERIGKHHMTY
+491 ERIGKQHMTY

-514 IAAADGLGMPVSTT
+514 IAAADGFGMPVSTT

-546 NFNTVKTILSAW
+546 NFQMVKTILSAW

-574 LFLQFV
+574 VLLKVF

>member
-1 MRSKCEKLTS
+1 
-11 SGAALSYNCHNLI
+11 
-24 KEYRGFFYP
+24 
-33 LTVCM
+33 M

-247 GKALLFSPLIGFA
+247 GKALLLSPLIGFA

-344 SFHQLSSQTAVFLNQ
+344 SFHQLSSQTAVLLKQ

-372 LTKYIQTKQQT
+372 LTAYIQTKQQT
-383 PEVVPAL
+383 PEVMPAL

-436 ALPKMDDSQKK
+436 ALPKMDQSQEK

-538 MVANKSGL
+538 MVANRSGL

>member
-1 MRSKCEKLTS
+1 
-11 SGAALSYNCHNLI
+11 
-24 KEYRGFFYP
+24 
-33 LTVCM
+33 M

-372 LTKYIQTKQQT
+372 LTKYIQTKHQT

-558 VFTLPATIC
+558 VFTLPATIS

>member
-1 MRSKCEKLTS
+1 MGILGS
-11 SGAALSYNCHNLI
+11 SIPA
-24 KEYRGFFYP
+24 
-33 LTVCM
+33 CM
-38 NSNLPPVSDS
+38 NSNQTPLDS
-48 KLAANLQVKSTNV
+48 PHEHPSQESKNV

-73 LTIIVATL
+73 LTLIISTL
-81 IYIGFQVSADLAHVP
+81 IYIGFQLSVDLAHVP
-96 PLSLYSVILLS
+96 ALGLYTIVLLA
-107 TALLIALGFE
+107 TALFIALSFE

-128 VATVIYTNALPAPV
+128 VATVIYTNALSAPV
-142 AVMWAGFCNFLGVMV
+142 AVMWAGFCNFMGVMV

-169 LPVELIMNMGSGA
+169 LPVELIMNVGSGA

-187 FALLIA
+187 FAMLIA

-215 GSILGVGIMNHLLS
+215 GSILGVGIMNYLLHAGAG
-229 ASTGVTTSG
+229 ASGI
-238 VDMDQVIKV
+238 DMDQVLKV

-260 FAAIVFLLV
+260 FAAVLFLLV
-269 KTIFK
+269 KKIFK
-274 RQLELFQPPEGNKPP
+274 KQVELFQPPEGNKPP
-289 PAIIRAILIFTCTG
+289 PPLIRAILIFTCTG

-324 VGLVP
+324 IGCVP
-329 LAYSLNKNLDTQQVQ
+329 LAYSLNKNLDAQHIQ
-344 SFHQLSSQTAVFLNQ
+344 SFGQLSAQTADVIYPNHTDI
-359 NQPELTDEKARVI
+359 PDEKARAI
-372 LTKYIQTKQQT
+372 ITKYIQTKEIT

-390 ASMTDHL
+390 ASLTEHL
-397 GERVS
+397 GDKVG
-402 SYSNLKDIP
+402 SYSNIKDVP
-411 EAAISEIRNDMYLS
+411 EAQVSEFRNDMYLS
-425 TTTFKRLDKAD
+425 TTAFKRLDKAE
-436 ALPKMDDSQKK
+436 ALPAMTAAQEKVVD
-447 LVKEYRSSL
+447 EYRDNL

-470 VALALGL
+470 TALALGL

-491 ERIGKHHMTY
+491 ERIGKQHMTY

-514 IAAADGLGMPVSTT
+514 IAAADGFGMPVSTT

-546 NFNTVKTILSAW
+546 NFQMVKTILSAW

-574 LFLQFV
+574 ILLKVF